1 MQEKELRLAIVYFGG
16 VSLAIYQHGVNV
28 EILNLLRASKAFHAH
43 QNFARRHASDR
54 LYTAEGGTD
63 RPDDP
68 VSTEAVYFDLLK
80 EIGKLVDLR
89 IMVDVV
95 SGSSAGGINAAVMA
109 RAIAHDLSIAPLT
122 AMWFEKADILD
133 LITPAARAGKW
144 SKWYV
149 APIMKAVF
157 ARMAREGVLPRDA
170 SRDIRRRLSTFVRSR
185 WFKPPFDGP
194 YFCGLLLDGMIAM
207 ERGAPTGS
215 TLLPPETRLDLRISV
230 TDFYGAGKL
239 IFMHDPAV
247 VLEREHRQVL
257 QFAAVRPSSGL
268 LQSEFDTDNVP
279 SLAFA
284 ARASASYPGAFPPA
298 QIREMAALVAR
309 RGMDWP
315 GKEQFLARNFSH
327 YRQIG
332 LEPEDAVLLDGSI
345 LNNKPVRA
353 AIDALRSHA
362 AYREVD
368 RRLIFIDPHPEHA
381 TDASGLQIPGFFTTL
396 RRALSDL
403 PRHEPIYEELEE
415 TNRFNEQVASLK
427 SLARSSRRNVLALIE
442 RATHGG
448 LTGTFTAAQVLH
460 WRLTSS
466 NLLTSSS
473 LTYNAWMGSLV
484 REAIEL
490 ISDLVCRTCDLDRR
504 SQHAR
509 WVRDVIESWC
519 EAAGMFPGDY
529 VIPDTVTVNAEL
541 PPFAQFVVNFGVRYK
556 ARRIAHVLN
565 EINAT
570 YQLDAEAFSP
580 PLNFDLVDE
589 LKRQVGNSLR
599 GLYVF
604 ETPQFLQKLPAATIR
619 DLFCP
624 AESGPRPHP
633 VQFVRLRRTELTDL
647 FATIGTIC
655 GLAGISGDLDELLSS
670 PLVMSL
676 HPKLRE
682 AVLSGYLGWPYSDI
696 VLLPAINALGFN
708 GNALEEVLIDRISPK
723 DARSV
728 CIGPDCAPLR
738 GEAAIGF
745 GGFLD
750 RASRQN
756 DYLWGR
762 IHAIDRLIDIV
773 ASTFD
778 PSGDAG
784 LPDFAAFKK
793 SALECMLLQ
802 EGDRLADIPDV
813 VDAVRSAVAK
823 L

>member
-1 MQEKELRLAIVYFGG
+1 VQEKELRLAIVYFGG

-28 EILNLLRASKAFHAH
+28 EILNLLRASRAFHAPQH
-43 QNFARRHASDR
+43 FALRHASDR
-54 LYTAEGGTD
+54 SYAAESGTE
-63 RPDDP
+63 RPGET

-80 EIGKLVDLR
+80 EVGKVVDLR
-89 IMVDVV
+89 IIVDVV

-109 RAIAHDLSIAPLT
+109 RAIAHDFSIAPLT
-122 AMWFEKADILD
+122 AMWFDKADILD
-133 LITPAARAGKW
+133 LITPEARAGKW

-149 APIMKAVF
+149 APVMKAIF
-157 ARMAREGVLPRDA
+157 ARLAREGILPRDA
-170 SRDIRRRLSTFVRSR
+170 SRDIRRRLMTFVRSR

-194 YFCGLLLDGMIAM
+194 HFCGLLLDGMLAM
-207 ERGAPTGS
+207 ERGALTGS

-230 TDFYGAGKL
+230 TDYYGADKL

-247 VLEREHRQVL
+247 VREREHRQML
-257 QFAAVRPSSGL
+257 HFAAVRPSSGRI
-268 LQSEFDTDNVP
+268 QSDFDGSNVP

-298 QIREMAALVAR
+298 QIREMAALVAT
-309 RGMDWP
+309 RGLDWS
-315 GKEQFLARNFSH
+315 GKDQFLANNFSH

-332 LEPEDAVLLDGSI
+332 LEPEDAVLLDGSV

-368 RRLIFIDPHPEHA
+368 RRLVFIDPHPEHA
-381 TDASGLQIPGFFTTL
+381 TDAPGLQMPGFFTTL

-403 PRHEPIYEELEE
+403 PRHEPIYEELDE

-427 SLARSSRRNVLALIE
+427 SLARSSRTNVQALIE

-466 NLLTSSS
+466 NLLASSS

-490 ISDLVCRTCDLDRR
+490 ISDLLCRTCDLDRR
-504 SQHAR
+504 SQHAH
-509 WVRDVIESWC
+509 WVRYVIEAWC

-529 VIPDTVTVNAEL
+529 VIPDTVKVDAEL

-556 ARRIAHVLN
+556 ARRIAHVLH

-570 YQLDAEAFSP
+570 YQLDAGAFSP

-599 GLYVF
+599 SLYVF

-619 DLFCP
+619 QLFCP
-624 AESGPRPHP
+624 PESGPRPHP
-633 VQFVRLRRTELTDL
+633 IQFVSLRGTELTDL
-647 FATIGTIC
+647 FASIGTVC
-655 GLAGISGDLDELLSS
+655 GLAGISGDLDDIMSS

-696 VLLPAINALGFN
+696 VLLPAINALGLN
-708 GNALEEVLIDRISPK
+708 GNTFEEVLVDRISPK
-723 DARSV
+723 DARSI
-728 CIGPDCAPLR
+728 CIDPDCAPLR

-773 ASTFD
+773 ASTVD
-778 PSGDAG
+778 TDGDAN
-784 LPDFAAFKK
+784 LLDIAAFKK
-793 SALECMLLQ
+793 LAFERMLVD
-802 EGDRLADIPDV
+802 EGDRLADVADIV
-813 VDAVRSAVAK
+813 EAVRSAVAK